1 MQHGSPLWQT
11 ALFFAG
17 VIFLLWEIWRG
28 WRVGVVRS
36 GMDLAAILV
45 STSLGLLAAKLA
57 AVPFGGLGNLPG
69 FLAGIVVGG
78 GLGIFLFA
86 AIWILGAVLFK
97 RTEHQGSGVFR
108 ILWGAG
114 GAFFGLLV
122 GLAVLWGGISIV
134 RSLGTFAES
143 RVETKPDKPRPAQPQ
158 VAGGLLT
165 LKESL
170 ELGSAGR
177 FLESVDALPPDFYE
191 FVLQIGKVTND
202 QQTMLRFLEYPGIQK
217 ILQNP
222 RILDLMNDPS
232 VIRAS
237 REKNIFLLLGNKTVA
252 AAVEDPALAEQ
263 LKKVDLRAALKFAL
277 ESPPTSHSPSPAP
290 SPKKRK

>member
-1 MQHGSPLWQT
+1 MQYGSPLWQT
-11 ALFFAG
+11 ALFLAG
-17 VIFLLWEIWRG
+17 IIFLVWEIWRG
-28 WRVGVVRS
+28 WRVGIVRS
-36 GMDLAAILV
+36 GMQFAAILV
-45 STSLGLLAAKLA
+45 SMSLGLLAAKLVA
-57 AVPFGGLGNLPG
+57 APFGGLGNLPG

-78 GLGIFLFA
+78 GLGIFLFV

-97 RTEHQGSGVFR
+97 RTEHQGSWAFG

-114 GAFFGLLV
+114 GAFFGLLA

-134 RSLGTFAES
+134 RGLGACAES
-143 RVETKPDKPRPAQPQ
+143 RVETKPDIPRPAQPR
-158 VAGGLLT
+158 VAGGFLT

-191 FVLQIGKVTND
+191 VMLQIGKVTSD
-202 QQTMLRFLEYPGIQK
+202 QQAMLRFLEYPGIQK
-217 ILQNP
+217 ILQNR

-237 REKNIFLLLGNKTVA
+237 KEKNIILLLNNKTVV

-263 LKKVDLRAALKFAL
+263 LKKIDLRAAL
-277 ESPPTSHSPSPAP
+277 ESPPPSHSPSPAP

>member
-17 VIFLLWEIWRG
+17 ISFLLWEIWRG
-28 WRVGVVRS
+28 WRAGVIRS
-36 GMDLAAILV
+36 GMHLAAILV
-45 STSLGLLAAKLA
+45 SASLGLLAAKLA
-57 AVPFGGLGNLPG
+57 AMPFGGLGNLPG

-78 GLGIFLFA
+78 GLGIFLFV

-114 GAFFGLLV
+114 GAFFGLLL
-122 GLAVLWGGISIV
+122 GLAILWGAISIV
-134 RSLGTFAES
+134 RGLGTFAEA
-143 RVETKPDKPRPAQPQ
+143 RVATKPDRPGPAQPR
-158 VAGGLLT
+158 VADGFLA

-191 FVLQIGKVTND
+191 LVLQLGKVTSD
-202 QQTMLRFLEYPGIQK
+202 QQTMERFLQYPGLQRS
-217 ILQNP
+217 LQNP
-222 RILDLMNDPS
+222 RIADLMDDPS

-237 REKNIFLLLGNKTVA
+237 KEKNIFLLLHNKAVA
-252 AAVEDPALAEQ
+252 AAVADPVLAEQ
-263 LKKVDLRAALKFAL
+263 LKKIDLRAALKFAL
-277 ESPPTSHSPSPAP
+277 ESPPPSPSPSQAP

>member
-1 MQHGSPLWQT
+1 MQHGSPLSQT

-17 VIFLLWEIWRG
+17 IIFLLWEIWRG

-36 GMDLAAILV
+36 GMHLAAILV
-45 STSLGLLAAKLA
+45 SASLGLLGAKLA
-57 AVPFGGLGNLPG
+57 AAPFGGLGNLPG
-69 FLAGIVVGG
+69 FLAGMVVGG
-78 GLGIFLFA
+78 GLGIFLFV

-143 RVETKPDKPRPAQPQ
+143 RVETQPDKPRPAQPR
-158 VAGGLLT
+158 VADGLLT

-191 FVLQIGKVTND
+191 LVLQIGKVTSD

-232 VIRAS
+232 VVRAS
-237 REKNIFLLLGNKTVA
+237 KEKNIFLLLGNKTVA

-263 LKKVDLRAALKFAL
+263 LKKIDLRAALKFAL
-277 ESPPTSHSPSPAP
+277 ESPPPSHSPSPAP

>member
-17 VIFLLWEIWRG
+17 IIFLLWEIWRG

-36 GMDLAAILV
+36 GMHLAAISV
-45 STSLGLLAAKLA
+45 STSLGLLAAKLV

-78 GLGIFLFA
+78 GLGIFLFV

-122 GLAVLWGGISIV
+122 GLAVLWGGILIV

-143 RVETKPDKPRPAQPQ
+143 RVETRRDKPPPAQPR
-158 VAGGLLT
+158 VADGLLT
-165 LKESL
+165 LKESI

-177 FLESVDALPPDFYE
+177 LLESVDALPPDFYE
-191 FVLQIGKVTND
+191 LVLQIGKVTSD
-202 QQTMLRFLEYPGIQK
+202 QQKMLRFLEYPGIQK

-232 VIRAS
+232 VMRAS
-237 REKNIFLLLGNKTVA
+237 KEKNIFLLLSNKTVA
-252 AAVEDPALAEQ
+252 AAVEDPELAEQ
-263 LKKVDLRAALKFAL
+263 LKKIDSRAALKFAL
-277 ESPPTSHSPSPAP
+277 ESPPPSHSP

>member
-17 VIFLLWEIWRG
+17 ITFLLWEIWRG

-36 GMDLAAILV
+36 GMHLAAILV
-45 STSLGLLAAKLA
+45 STSLGLLAAKLVA
-57 AVPFGGLGNLPG
+57 APFGGLGNLPG

-78 GLGIFLFA
+78 GLGIFLFV

-97 RTEHQGSGVFR
+97 RTQPQGSGVFR

-122 GLAVLWGGISIV
+122 GLVVLWGGISIV

-143 RVETKPDKPRPAQPQ
+143 RVETQPDKPRPTQPR
-158 VAGGLLT
+158 VADGLLT

-177 FLESVDALPPDFYE
+177 LLESVDALPPDFYE
-191 FVLQIGKVTND
+191 LVLQIGKVTSD

-237 REKNIFLLLGNKTVA
+237 KEKNIFLLVSNKIVV

-263 LKKVDLRAALKFAL
+263 LKKIDLRAALKFAL
-277 ESPPTSHSPSPAP
+277 ESPPPSHSPSPAP
-290 SPKKRK
+290 PPKKRK

>member
-11 ALFFAG
+11 ALFFAALL
-17 VIFLLWEIWRG
+17 FLLWETWRG
-28 WRVGVVRS
+28 WRAGVIRS
-36 GMDLAAILV
+36 GMHLAAVLV
-45 STSLGLLAAKLA
+45 SASLGLLAAKLA
-57 AVPFGGLGNLPG
+57 AMPFGGFDQLPG
-69 FLAGIVVGG
+69 VLAGIVVGG

-97 RTEHQGSGVFR
+97 RTEHQGSGLFR

-114 GAFFGLLV
+114 GAFFGLLL
-122 GLAVLWGGISIV
+122 GLAILWGGVSIV

-143 RVETKPDKPRPAQPQ
+143 RVETKTNRPRPAQPR
-158 VAGGLLT
+158 VANGLLT

-191 FVLQIGKVTND
+191 LLLLIGNVTSN
-202 QQTMLRFLEYPGIQK
+202 QQTMQRFLEYPGIQG

-222 RILDLMNDPS
+222 RIVDLMNDPG
-232 VIRAS
+232 VIRATK
-237 REKNIFLLLGNKTVA
+237 EKNILLLLDNKAVA
-252 AAVEDPALAEQ
+252 AAVADPVLAGQ
-263 LKKVDLRAALKFAL
+263 LRKIDLRAALKFAL
-277 ESPPTSHSPSPAP
+277 ESSPPSPSPSQTP

>member
-28 WRVGVVRS
+28 WRVGVICS
-36 GMDLAAILV
+36 GMNLAAILV
-45 STSLGLLAAKLA
+45 SMSLGLLAAKLA
-57 AVPFGGLGNLPG
+57 AAPFGGLGNLPG
-69 FLAGIVVGG
+69 FLAGIVAGG
-78 GLGIFLFA
+78 GLGIFLFV

-97 RTEHQGSGVFR
+97 RTQHQSSGVFR
-108 ILWGAG
+108 IFWGAG

-122 GLAVLWGGISIV
+122 GLAVLWGGISVV
-134 RSLGTFAES
+134 RSLGTFAEA
-143 RVETKPDKPRPAQPQ
+143 RVETKPDKPRQAQAP
-158 VAGGLLT
+158 VAGGFLA

-177 FLESVDALPPDFYE
+177 FLESVDALPPNFYE
-191 FVLQIGKVTND
+191 FVLQIGKVTSD
-202 QQTMLRFLEYPGIQK
+202 QQAMLRFLEYPGIQK

-222 RILDLMNDPS
+222 RILDLMNDPG

-237 REKNIFLLLGNKTVA
+237 KEKNIFLFLNNKTVVA
-252 AAVEDPALAEQ
+252 AFEDPALAEQ
-263 LKKVDLRAALKFAL
+263 LKKIDLRAAFKFAL
-277 ESPPTSHSPSPAP
+277 ESPPPSHSPSPAP

>member
-17 VIFLLWEIWRG
+17 IIFLLWEIWRG
-28 WRVGVVRS
+28 WRAGVIRS
-36 GMDLAAILV
+36 GMHLAAILV
-45 STSLGLLAAKLA
+45 SASLGLLAAKLA
-57 AVPFGGLGNLPG
+57 AMPFGGLGNLPG

-78 GLGIFLFA
+78 GLGIFLFV
-86 AIWILGAVLFK
+86 AIWIFGAVLFK

-114 GAFFGLLV
+114 GAFFGLLL
-122 GLAVLWGGISIV
+122 GLAILWGGISIV
-134 RSLGTFAES
+134 RSLGTFAEA
-143 RVETKPDKPRPAQPQ
+143 RVATKPDRPDPAQPR
-158 VAGGLLT
+158 VADGFLA

-191 FVLQIGKVTND
+191 LVLQLGKVTSD
-202 QQTMLRFLEYPGIQK
+202 QQTMERFLQYPGLQR

-222 RILDLMNDPS
+222 RIADLMDDPS

-237 REKNIFLLLGNKTVA
+237 KEKNIFLLLHNKAVA
-252 AAVEDPALAEQ
+252 AAVADPVLAEQ
-263 LKKVDLRAALKFAL
+263 LKKIDLRAALKFAL
-277 ESPPTSHSPSPAP
+277 ESPPPSPSPSQAP

>member
-17 VIFLLWEIWRG
+17 IIFLLWEIWRG

-36 GMDLAAILV
+36 GMHLAAISV
-45 STSLGLLAAKLA
+45 STSLGLLAAKLV

-69 FLAGIVVGG
+69 FLAGIIVGG
-78 GLGIFLFA
+78 GLGIFLFL

-122 GLAVLWGGISIV
+122 GLAVLWGGILIV

-143 RVETKPDKPRPAQPQ
+143 RVETRRDNPPPAQPR
-158 VAGGLLT
+158 VADGLLT
-165 LKESL
+165 FKESI

-191 FVLQIGKVTND
+191 LVLQIGKVTSD
-202 QQTMLRFLEYPGIQK
+202 QQKMLRFLEYPGIQK

-232 VIRAS
+232 VMRAS
-237 REKNIFLLLGNKTVA
+237 KEKNIFLLLSNKTVA
-252 AAVEDPALAEQ
+252 AAVEDPELAEQ
-263 LKKVDLRAALKFAL
+263 LKKIDARAALKFAL
-277 ESPPTSHSPSPAP
+277 ESPSPSHSP